1 MEKINQ
7 FSVQRLF
14 LLIKRHSIM
23 NMKTWLIG
31 FGALSG
37 VIIVSALL
45 QSFATGNF
53 NIESLSATGI
63 SFIFIAGYLITSMAY
78 NEIHTP
84 ARGQFYLILPATTF
98 EKLLSHWLLTS
109 IVYVLVAHALLSLVL
124 IVAGLLSALIFSTSM
139 DFYNPFTEAGF
150 KNMGVYLVTQSVFFL
165 GALYFRK
172 NNMLKT
178 LLSIFVIIVALG
190 TIAGLFGWIILGEFN
205 QINEENL
212 PPQGLELF
220 TVIIPD
226 IAKIL
231 FWGLTAPFF
240 LIVSYFKLKEREV

>member
-7 FSVQRLF
+7 FSLHRLF
-14 LLIKRHSIM
+14 LLMKRHSIM
-23 NMKTWLIG
+23 NLKTWLIG
-31 FGALSG
+31 FGAISG
-37 VIIVSALL
+37 ILIVSTLL
-45 QSFATGNF
+45 QSFATGLF
-53 NIESLSATGI
+53 NVGSLSSTGI
-63 SFIFIAGYLITSMAY
+63 SFIFIAGYLVTSMAY

-84 ARGQFYLILPATTF
+84 ARGQFYLILPANTF
-98 EKLLSHWLLTS
+98 EKLLSNWLLTS
-109 IVYVLVAHALLSLVL
+109 VIYILVAQVLLSLVL
-124 IVAGLLSALIFSTSM
+124 IISGLLSALIFSTQIE
-139 DFYNPFTEAGF
+139 FYNPFTEAGF
-150 KNMGVYLVTQSVFFL
+150 KNMGIYVVTQSIFFL

-178 LLSIFVIIVALG
+178 LLSLFVIIVVIS
-190 TIAGLFGWIILGEFN
+190 TVSGLFGWIILGESN

-220 TVIIPD
+220 TDTIPQ
-226 IAKIL
+226 IARVL

>member
-1 MEKINQ
+1 
-7 FSVQRLF
+7 
-14 LLIKRHSIM
+14 
-23 NMKTWLIG
+23 
-31 FGALSG
+31 
-37 VIIVSALL
+37 
-45 QSFATGNF
+45 
-53 NIESLSATGI
+53 
-63 SFIFIAGYLITSMAY
+63 
-78 NEIHTP
+78 
-84 ARGQFYLILPATTF
+84 LILPANTF
-98 EKLLSHWLLTS
+98 EKLLSNWLLTS
-109 IVYVLVAHALLSLVL
+109 IVYILVAHVLLSLVL
-124 IVAGLLSALIFSTSM
+124 LIAGLLSTLIFSTHLE
-139 DFYNPFTEAGF
+139 FYNPFTEAGF
-150 KNMGVYLVTQSVFFL
+150 RNMGIYIVTQSVFFL

-220 TVIIPD
+220 TVTIPH